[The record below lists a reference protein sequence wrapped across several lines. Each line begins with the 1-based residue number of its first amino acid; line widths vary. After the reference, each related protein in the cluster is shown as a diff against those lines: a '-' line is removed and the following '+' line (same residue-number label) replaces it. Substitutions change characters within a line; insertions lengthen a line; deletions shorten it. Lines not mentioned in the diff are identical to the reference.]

1 MADHIVELVQ
11 TKIYSIRGQK
21 VMLDADIAEIYG
33 VETKRINEA
42 VRNNPDK
49 FPEDFLFELDTG
61 EQDSLRS
68 NISTLKKG
76 RGRHRKYPPKVFTEQ
91 GAQFA
96 TSSWGGLSLREKLN
110 SFQKS
115 N

>member
-42 VRNNPDK
+42 ARLGFKRILVPKTGSNIPNKDIQIITAATLREATK
-49 FPEDFLFELDTG
+49 VGLVKSESTG
-61 EQDSLRS
+61 ESL
-68 NISTLKKG
+68 TL
-76 RGRHRKYPPKVFTEQ
+76 
-91 GAQFA
+91 
-96 TSSWGGLSLREKLN
+96 
-110 SFQKS
+110 
-115 N
+115 

>member
-1 MADHIVELVQ
+1 MADDHIVELVQ

-49 FPEDFLFELDTG
+49 FPEDFLFELV
-61 EQDSLRS
+61 SLS
-68 NISTLKKG
+68 STFIAKFLTLKDTEDSQS
-76 RGRHRKYPPKVFTEQ
+76 PPASLTQTALQNEPLLL
-91 GAQFA
+91 ANQFR
-96 TSSWGGLSLREKLN
+96 LD
-110 SFQKS
+110 
-115 N
+115 

>member
-33 VETKRINEA
+33 AETKRINEA

-49 FPEDFLFELDTG
+49 FPEDFLFELN
-61 EQDSLRS
+61 SK
-68 NISTLKKG
+68 LKI
-76 RGRHRKYPPKVFTEQ
+76 Q
-91 GAQFA
+91 N
-96 TSSWGGLSLREKLN
+96 SKL
-110 SFQKS
+110 
-115 N
+115 